1 MYRLLIVD
9 DEAIEREA
17 IQYFIQQAGLKFEA
31 VEVAINGIEAVSK
44 AAAFQP
50 QIIIM
55 DIRMPGRDGLEA
67 AKEIR
72 QFNSD
77 CKIIFLTAF
86 SEFEYAQKAIKVKA
100 EDFIIKPAD
109 SDTLLTALNNVITD
123 LDQGKA
129 AAEDVT
135 LEPPEN
141 FHDGTGTE
149 GIVNG
154 PTGLLVDRVS
164 KYIDQNY
171 NKCIKL
177 DEMCDMVGFSK
188 YYLSRIFKQ
197 YKNINLVDYITFR
210 RIEKTK
216 EMLKDPKISIKEIS
230 SLVGYNDPNYLTN
243 VFKKWEGISPTEYR
257 NKLCR

>member
-1 MYRLLIVD
+1 MYKLLVVD

-31 VEVAINGIEAVSK
+31 LEEATNGIEAVSK
-44 AAAFQP
+44 AAALEP

-55 DIRMPGRDGLEA
+55 DIRMPGKDGLEA

-109 SDTLLTALNNVITD
+109 SEALLRVLNSVITD
-123 LDQGKA
+123 LDRGKA
-129 AAEDVT
+129 AVEVVA
-135 LEPPEN
+135 LELTEN

-149 GIVNG
+149 VVVNG
-154 PTGLLVDRVS
+154 PNGFLVDRVC

-177 DEMCDMVGFSK
+177 DELCDMVGFSK

-197 YKNINLVDYITFR
+197 YKNMNLVDYIAFR

-216 EMLKDPKISIKEIS
+216 EILKDPRVSIKEIS